1 LVKGILYKIM
11 FLWNFCFYCMWNWNQ
26 KLG

>member
-1 LVKGILYKIM
+1 M